1 MPLDIPIKLQQNLL
15 MNLFRALLLAFS
27 LIVTSP
33 AFAQTGDQ
41 DWLYRGSDIARD
53 PDWRFG
59 TLANGLRYAVRRN
72 ALPEGQVS
80 IRVRIDAGSLQEEDH
95 ERGWAH
101 YVEHMLFRGTESYR
115 DRQARQIWQQLGASF
130 GSDSNARTSAT
141 ETVYQLD
148 LPHAE
153 RVQLDTSLRV
163 LADMMARAR
172 FEPDAVEGERPV
184 VLAEKAR
191 RPEINERVAN
201 LTRTLFYAGL
211 RYADRDPIGTEA
223 TLNAATPAGLRAFYH
238 RWYRPDRATIIMVG
252 DADPAMME
260 ELIQAHFGGWQAQ
273 TPPPPEPDYGEVA
286 EPARPIASLAYP
298 GAPLTATLIW
308 MRPHETIPHTLE
320 RERQALEEMV
330 ATRIINRRL
339 EARARGDSDFINASL
354 IASQARNISDATQ
367 LAISVRDD
375 RWRGALEQSFAI
387 ITDALRAPPS
397 PSEIDRELQNLRTS
411 VTAAVNGEPTL
422 RSQLRAEQLI
432 NAIDNG
438 SVIST
443 AATVLENFERNV
455 PLMTPDRIA
464 AATRALFAGSGPR
477 LMLISPEPIAGGDR
491 AIADA
496 LMAARA
502 IAPAVRVQDRLV
514 SFDQLPPLGPPGE
527 EISRQHIEDLGVTI
541 VRFANGS
548 SLTFK
553 RTAFERGSVNVR
565 LRFGNGLAGL
575 PPDEPSLA
583 WLGGLVGPSGLAD
596 LDLDGMERLLTGR
609 RMSLAF
615 GIDEEAYVLA
625 GQTNPADLADQ
636 LRLLTTKLTHPRW
649 DPALFA
655 RFHSA
660 AVQSFDMHFA
670 SATGR
675 AAREAPGFTRPDDQ
689 RWRAIEREEM
699 AAVTVD
705 QLSAFFDP
713 LLENGPV
720 HAVIVGDAELEA
732 AVEAIRTTVAS
743 LPTRAPLPLPPGA
756 HELQPPA
763 PNPEPRRF
771 THQGDRQQAFAM
783 IGWSTIGGRDRTRDR
798 RALALAANMFQ
809 VRLFDRL
816 REQEGA
822 TYSPNAA
829 HNSSEA
835 FEDWGIFFASAEVRP
850 ASVPIFF
857 RIAREI
863 VAEMAARPA
872 AADEFQR
879 AQNPVITGIERRL
892 ATNGY
897 WLEAIEN
904 WVHAPKDVENVRN
917 YLADYRSLTPEDVRR
932 AVATY
937 VLDQG
942 DWSMVVLPDGPE
954 PVAWPVPIER
964 QDRARGRARG

>member
-1 MPLDIPIKLQQNLL
+1 MNLL
-15 MNLFRALLLAFS
+15 RALLLILS
-27 LIVTSP
+27 LATLSP
-33 AFAQTGDQ
+33 AIAQTADQ

-53 PDWRFG
+53 PAWRFG

-72 ALPEGQVS
+72 ALPEDQVS
-80 IRVRIDAGSLQEEDH
+80 IRIRIDAGSLHEEDH

-101 YVEHMLFRGTESYR
+101 YVEHMMFRGTESYP

-153 RVQLDTSLRV
+153 RVQLDTSLQV

-172 FEPDAVEGERPV
+172 FDPAAVEGERPV
-184 VLAEKAR
+184 VLAEKGR
-191 RPEINERVAN
+191 RPEISERVAEV
-201 LTRTLFYAGL
+201 TRTLFYSGL
-211 RYADRDPIGTEA
+211 RYADRDPIGTEE
-223 TLNAATPAGLRAFYH
+223 TLNNATAEGLKAFYQ
-238 RWYRPDRATIIMVG
+238 RWYRPDRATIVMVG
-252 DADPAMME
+252 DADPALME
-260 ELIQAHFGGWQAQ
+260 ELIQNHFGTLQPAG
-273 TPPPPEPDYGEVA
+273 PPPPEPDYGNIA
-286 EPARPIASLAYP
+286 EPPQPIASLVYP
-298 GAPLTATLIW
+298 GAPVTATLIW
-308 MRPHETIPHTLE
+308 MRPYEIAPHTMD
-320 RERQALEEMV
+320 RERQLLEEMV

-354 IASQARNISDATQ
+354 IASRARHISNATQ
-367 LAISVRDD
+367 LAISVRGNA
-375 RWRGALEQSFAI
+375 WRRALEQSFAI
-387 ITDALRAPPS
+387 LADAVRAPPS
-397 PSEIDRELQNLRTS
+397 ATEISRELQNLRTS
-411 VTAAVNGEPTL
+411 VSAAVSGDATI
-422 RSQLRAEQLI
+422 RSQLRADQLL

-438 SVIST
+438 SVVST

-464 AATRALFAGSGPR
+464 ATTQALFTGSGPR
-477 LMLISPEPIAGGDR
+477 LMLISPDPIPGGDV
-491 AIADA
+491 A
-496 LMAARA
+496 LAQGLAAARA
-502 IAPAVRVQDRLV
+502 IAPSERRQERRV
-514 SFDQLPPLGPPGE
+514 SFDQLPRLEPDGVE
-527 EISRQHIEDLGVTI
+527 VSRQRIDDLGVDI

-548 SLTFK
+548 TLTFK
-553 RTAFERGSVNVR
+553 RTNFERGSVNVR
-565 LRFGNGLAGL
+565 LRFGNGMAGL
-575 PPDEPSLA
+575 APDQPNLA
-583 WLGGLVGPSGLAD
+583 WLGGLIGPSGLAD

-615 GIDEEAYVLA
+615 GIDEEAFVLA
-625 GQTNPADLADQ
+625 GQTNSVDLADQ

-649 DPALFA
+649 DSGLFN

-675 AAREAPGFTRPDDQ
+675 ASREVPGVIRPNDQ

-699 AAVTVD
+699 AAANVD
-705 QLSAFFDP
+705 QLRAFFEP
-713 LLENGPV
+713 LLANGPI
-720 HAVIVGDAELEA
+720 HAVIVGDVELEA
-732 AVEAIRTTVAS
+732 AVEAVRTTVAS
-743 LPTRAPLPLPPGA
+743 LPARESLPVPAGA
-756 HELQPPA
+756 RDLQPPA

-771 THQGDRQQAFAM
+771 THQGDPDQAFAL
-783 IGWSTIGGRDRTRDR
+783 IGWSTLGGRDQTLDR

-809 VRLFDRL
+809 ARLFDRL

-822 TYSPNAA
+822 TYSPSAA

-850 ASVPIFF
+850 ESVPTFF

-863 VAEMAARPA
+863 VAELASVPA
-872 AADEFQR
+872 APDEFQR

-904 WVHAPKDVENVRN
+904 WVHSPQDIENVRH
-917 YLADYRSLTPEDVRR
+917 YLADYRALTPERVRR
-932 AVATY
+932 AVANY

-942 DWSMVVLPDGPE
+942 DWSLVVLPARSQ
-954 PVAWPVPIER
+954 VASE
-964 QDRARGRARG
+964 QSGS